1 MSTASVHPQN
11 NSNLPVGGAIQ
22 HHLSAWQ
29 RITSKPWILH
39 TVENGLHLEMDSNPP
54 LTKKPPKPTYNPADE
69 KCIDELV
76 QELLYKKALRPVKGK
91 LTPGFYHQLFTV
103 IKRDSPGKRRPV
115 INARPLN
122 RYIRYKHFKME
133 GLGTL
138 QDLIMPGD
146 WMVKI
151 DLQDAYLHV
160 PIELSQRKFL
170 RFVWKGRVYE
180 FQVLPFGISSAPRA
194 FTKLMREPIAVLRAE
209 GLRLVIYIDD
219 ILILGRSIE
228 EIKSHAD
235 KALSLLQELGFRIK
249 WEKCQLEPT
258 QRVKFLGFIVDSV
271 KMTLSLPHDKIHKI
285 RKESR
290 QLLKIS
296 TTTLRK
302 LASFLG
308 LLASVAPAVSSAR
321 LHQNQLLRW
330 KNQLMKVHKG
340 NWDAFISIPSDLQE
354 ELLWWRDELH
364 RWNGKSIIQ
373 QKPEIT
379 IITDASEKG
388 YGGHREDNPQIF
400 VQGAWTTNERQRHN
414 NWRELKVRELV
425 LKKMLKS
432 VKNTT
437 VSWVT
442 DNTTAAAYVRRMGGK
457 YPDLSS
463 ISVQLLNWCFKR
475 NIILQPQYRP
485 GTSITTADALS
496 RRDLDRHDWRLNRRV
511 FQMLQE
517 KWGPLHRDLFATR
530 ESAQLPRFLS
540 LLPEAESEGTDAF
553 LHKWK
558 KGDYALPPFAL
569 IGRTIRKALTDRA
582 EIVLITPLWRS
593 AHWFPLLEA
602 VAKESILLP
611 LHPSTFLAAPNGS
624 NPWKGKPWQA
634 IAWYLSDNNCQ
645 RRI

>member
-1 MSTASVHPQN
+1 
-11 NSNLPVGGAIQ
+11 
-22 HHLSAWQ
+22 
-29 RITSKPWILH
+29 
-39 TVENGLHLEMDSNPP
+39 
-54 LTKKPPKPTYNPADE
+54 
-69 KCIDELV
+69 
-76 QELLYKKALRPVKGK
+76 
-91 LTPGFYHQLFTV
+91 
-103 IKRDSPGKRRPV
+103 
-115 INARPLN
+115 
-122 RYIRYKHFKME
+122 
-133 GLGTL
+133 
-138 QDLIMPGD
+138 
-146 WMVKI
+146 
-151 DLQDAYLHV
+151 
-160 PIELSQRKFL
+160 
-170 RFVWKGRVYE
+170 VWKGRVYE
-180 FQVLPFGISSAPRA
+180 FQVLPFSISSAPRA

-219 ILILGRSIE
+219 ILILGGSIE

-414 NWRELKVRELV
+414 NWRELKAGELV

-432 VKNTT
+432 KEYDSQLGHGQHHSSSLCQKN
-437 VSWVT
+437 
-442 DNTTAAAYVRRMGGK
+442 GGK
-457 YPDLSS
+457 IPRPFFYLSTAP
-463 ISVQLLNWCFKR
+463 QLLFQTKHNSSDLKSIH
-475 NIILQPQYRP
+475 NIRSALSTIF
-485 GTSITTADALS
+485 SIT
-496 RRDLDRHDWRLNRRV
+496 LNI
-511 FQMLQE
+511 
-517 KWGPLHRDLFATR
+517 
-530 ESAQLPRFLS
+530 QL
-540 LLPEAESEGTDAF
+540 GT
-553 LHKWK
+553 
-558 KGDYALPPFAL
+558 
-569 IGRTIRKALTDRA
+569 
-582 EIVLITPLWRS
+582 
-593 AHWFPLLEA
+593 
-602 VAKESILLP
+602 
-611 LHPSTFLAAPNGS
+611 TFLVARYSKGNRFK
-624 NPWKGKPWQA
+624 NPIKPYTMTFG
-634 IAWYLSDNNCQ
+634 IFL
-645 RRI
+645 